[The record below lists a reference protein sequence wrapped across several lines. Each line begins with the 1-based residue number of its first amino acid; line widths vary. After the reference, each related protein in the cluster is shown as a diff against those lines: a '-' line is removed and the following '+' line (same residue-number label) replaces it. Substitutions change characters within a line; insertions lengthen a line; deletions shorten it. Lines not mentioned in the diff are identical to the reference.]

1 MSIRSTGHHLYLKS
15 SLELTLK
22 DFIQHEH
29 HKQLMVQSIKAKK
42 PPPGVTIKIHLTA
55 KGQTPKL
62 TEKVNHILTEAGL
75 QIVQLLHDHH
85 ASLSDLCKRKAE
97 ETRESMEDVAT
108 KPLPS
113 SPPPTHKQTQLTE
126 LPIKHTNDA
135 QACVKQLALDLKTKR
150 EKRKRDNDPNSLE
163 AHQPKCNEPP
173 LTRISELPYLSI
185 LAETKV
191 IKDIS

>member
-1 MSIRSTGHHLYLKS
+1 MGPSHLPDLKQLKDLKS

-42 PPPGVTIKIHLTA
+42 PPPGLTLKINLTA

-97 ETRESMEDVAT
+97 EIRESMEDVA
-108 KPLPS
+108 KK
-113 SPPPTHKQTQLTE
+113 SPPPHPPHTQTNTANRLT
-126 LPIKHTNDA
+126 
-135 QACVKQLALDLKTKR
+135 
-150 EKRKRDNDPNSLE
+150 
-163 AHQPKCNEPP
+163 
-173 LTRISELPYLSI
+173 Y
-185 LAETKV
+185 
-191 IKDIS
+191 